1 VVVGLH
7 SRRPGTPEALWA
19 IGAGVLLV
27 LAARLAGVS
36 GLNSSLLTGYAIL
49 YSAVVFTLV
58 FAVRGL
64 RAKRE

>member
-1 VVVGLH
+1 
-7 SRRPGTPEALWA
+7 
-19 IGAGVLLV
+19 
-27 LAARLAGVS
+27 
-36 GLNSSLLTGYAIL
+36 LLTGYAIL